1 MLQSGIDVTGEV
13 GSQALKETAALFT
26 SDAKKLQDAS
36 FIIIAVPTPIK
47 EDHTPDLTFVQQSS
61 RSVGLNLRGGT
72 IVAYESTVYPGVTE
86 ELCVRELEKAS
97 GMTCGTDFFVGY
109 SPERINPGDKVH
121 TLKNI
126 CKIVSG
132 MNPEVCDEIAKVYE
146 LVVEHIF
153 KVRSIKVAE
162 AAKLLENTQRDINIA
177 LMNEAAM
184 IFEMNCQVKCN
195 VFEK

>member
-61 RSVGLNLRGGT
+61 RTVGLNLRGGT

-97 GMTCGTDFFVGY
+97 GMTYGTDFFVGY

-121 TLKNI
+121 TLN
-126 CKIVSG
+126 
-132 MNPEVCDEIAKVYE
+132 
-146 LVVEHIF
+146 
-153 KVRSIKVAE
+153 
-162 AAKLLENTQRDINIA
+162 NIA
-177 LMNEAAM
+177 RLFRA
-184 IFEMNCQVKCN
+184 
-195 VFEK
+195 

>member
-47 EDHTPDLTFVQQSS
+47 EGHTPDLTFVQQSS
-61 RSVGLNLRGGT
+61 RTVGLNLRGGT

-86 ELCVRELEKAS
+86 ELCVRELEKAF

-121 TLKNI
+121 TLN
-126 CKIVSG
+126 
-132 MNPEVCDEIAKVYE
+132 
-146 LVVEHIF
+146 
-153 KVRSIKVAE
+153 
-162 AAKLLENTQRDINIA
+162 NIA
-177 LMNEAAM
+177 RLFRA
-184 IFEMNCQVKCN
+184 
-195 VFEK
+195 

>member
-61 RSVGLNLRGGT
+61 RTVGLNLRGGT

-86 ELCVRELEKAS
+86 ELWVRELEKAS

-121 TLKNI
+121 TLN
-126 CKIVSG
+126 
-132 MNPEVCDEIAKVYE
+132 
-146 LVVEHIF
+146 
-153 KVRSIKVAE
+153 
-162 AAKLLENTQRDINIA
+162 NIA
-177 LMNEAAM
+177 RLFRA
-184 IFEMNCQVKCN
+184 
-195 VFEK
+195 